1 MRLDYISYAA
11 SHDQLVDVVQRLG
24 SRIGSAFIDGGI
36 HPRFGTRNFTLPL
49 TNGHYLE
56 VVCPLD
62 HPAADASPFGK
73 VVSQRANEGGGWLTW
88 VVSTDDISPIEKRLG
103 REAVEGHRTR
113 PDGTDLRWKQLG
125 VIDTLKDA
133 QLPFFIQWLTT
144 DHPSTDGKSVA
155 KISKMEI
162 AGSAS
167 KLDEWLDKELP
178 IIFGDIE
185 VVLTDPSLNNGE
197 IGLIGVTIQT
207 PNGEIY
213 LD

>member
-1 MRLDYISYAA
+1 MRLDHISYAA

-24 SRIGSAFIDGGI
+24 SRIGSAFTDGGI

-62 HPAADASPFGK
+62 HPAADSSPFGN

-88 VVSTDDISPIEKRLG
+88 VVSTDDISPIEKRLR

-125 VIDTLKDA
+125 VLDTLKDA

-185 VVLTDPSLNNGE
+185 VVWTDPSLSNGE
-197 IGLIGVTIQT
+197 TGLIGVTIQT
-207 PNGEIY
+207 PNGEFY

>member
-1 MRLDYISYAA
+1 MRLDHISYAA

-24 SRIGSAFIDGGI
+24 SRIGSAFTDGGI

-62 HPAADASPFGK
+62 HPAADTSPFGK

-88 VVSTDDISPIEKRLG
+88 VVSIEDISPIEKRLG
-103 REAVEGHRTR
+103 REAVDGHRTR
-113 PDGTDLRWKQLG
+113 PDGTDLKWKQLG
-125 VIDTLKDA
+125 VLDTLKDA

-144 DHPSTDGKSVA
+144 DHPSNDGKGVA
-155 KISKMEI
+155 RISKIEV
-162 AGSAS
+162 AGTESTIN
-167 KLDEWLDKELP
+167 KWLDAEIQNTLGG
-178 IIFGDIE
+178 IEISWVDIDE
-185 VVLTDPSLNNGE
+185 KDSESGIVAVNFETPG
-197 IGLIGVTIQT
+197 GLIR
-207 PNGEIY
+207 